1 MKFNFTRPG
10 FFLLLILLTATLKAQ
25 FSNDYTLHLRT
36 GSYLPQVNA
45 NSLSR
50 ADEMFSRSSFNGK
63 HYLVIQFNSLP
74 SFQER
79 TALQSA
85 GIVLMDYIPNLAY
98 TAVINGQPDLGRLN
112 SAGARS
118 IMTFTA
124 AQKGTADVLSGPVL
138 PHAVKQNGFADINIL
153 TYENLS
159 ASSITQAIN
168 RLGGTIVEEIPVFRM
183 MTVRI
188 PQSKR
193 MELAALPFVQWIDFI
208 DPPNLPENLL
218 GRSLHRVSV
227 LQDGVRN
234 LKGDGMNIGIWDELC
249 SPHLDFSPT
258 GRLTQMESGS
268 PGSHGTHV
276 SGTVGGKG
284 IINPIA
290 RGMAPNASIF
300 SYNGFN
306 NDVQVEMATAIPA
319 NTLISSN
326 HSYHDG
332 LGVQCGVT
340 GNSVAYTLRSRNT
353 DLNLNNFPYHIH
365 CHSAG
370 NNQGDCTGGW
380 GTITGTGKSAKNNL
394 VVGSISTAEALS
406 SFSSC
411 GPVHDGRIKPE
422 IVAMGS
428 NVFSTYT
435 PLNTYNTISGTSMS
449 TPGITGTVAV
459 LAQRYKQLNGNVNPP
474 SHLIKNIA
482 CNAATDL
489 GTAGPDYR
497 FGFGRVDALKSVK
510 ILENNTY
517 ALNTVATG
525 ASNDLTITVPAGAAR
540 LKVMLTWNDPAAT
553 ANASFALINNLDLR
567 VIEGANTTL
576 PWILDRMNPANAAT
590 RADDNISNIEQV
602 TIDNPA
608 AGTYTLRVTG
618 EAITTGPNQAYAIS
632 WIIDMP
638 GIEVVYPNGNESFSP
653 GSSETITWNNA
664 GVSGNQ
670 TVEYSLDNGGTWTTI
685 STVSATTTRL
695 TWTVPAA
702 FTSTALIRVTNGSLT
717 DVSDNGF
724 KILGTVTGFTGNN
737 TTCNAGEINFSWNA
751 VTNANA
757 YDIYSLDN
765 TGNFVLL
772 SSNISGTS
780 FTATGLTP
788 GANMWFT
795 IRAKNTTNNAESER
809 AIAINV
815 VASTGGGGIG
825 NAGPISGSAGICGNP
840 SAVSYSIS
848 AVPGATTYTWTSPPG
863 SIIVS
868 GQGSTSITVNYPG
881 GSTNGN
887 ITVTAGN
894 GSCSSAPASLAIT
907 INPLPAAPA
916 GGGNQSQTVC
926 LPDPIPVLTATA
938 TVPAGHTVRWYN
950 AASGGTIVSSPT
962 LNAAGTI
969 TYYAASLH
977 TASGCE
983 SNSRTAVTLS
993 ITTVAQAAVST
1004 SGATT
1009 FCQGG
1014 SVTLT
1019 ASSGSS
1025 YNWSNGA
1032 ISQSILVNANGNY
1045 SVTVTTAG
1053 CTSTSP
1059 AVNVLVNPIPAAA
1072 ITASGPLSFCQGNNV
1087 TLTATTNGASYSWSN
1102 GANTQSII
1110 AGSSG
1115 NYTVTVTSAA
1125 GCSATSAATVVSVS
1139 PNPVVNISAAPYTR
1153 LYPGLSTTLT
1163 ANVNPAGNYNYTW
1176 YRDNIPVPGAVS
1188 STLPG
1193 IDPNK
1198 LGSYTVTVTNS
1209 SGLPCSNTSAALLI
1223 SDSAVNKLFILPN
1236 PNNGKFDV
1244 LYHNIGTNTYTLK
1257 IYDSKGA
1264 YVFEKSYT
1272 LSAPYQRMEVNLR
1285 NAGRKGIYHI
1295 VLAGSGRNKLATGK
1309 VLIQ

>member
-10 FFLLLILLTATLKAQ
+10 FLLLWVLITGSLHAQLLT
-25 FSNDYTLHLRT
+25 DYTLLLQT
-36 GSYLPQVNA
+36 GSYLPPENA
-45 NSLSR
+45 RNITRGNDLFNKSR
-50 ADEMFSRSSFNGK
+50 FNGK
-63 HYLVIQFNSLP
+63 NYLLIQFNSIP
-74 SFQER
+74 PFQER
-79 TALQSA
+79 EALKLA
-85 GIVLMDYIPNLAY
+85 GIELIDYIPNHAY
-98 TAVINGQPDLGRLN
+98 TAVISGEADLNRLN

-118 IMTFTA
+118 IFALTA
-124 AQKGTADVLSGPVL
+124 AQKGTTEVLSGPVL
-138 PHAVKQNGFADINIL
+138 PHAVKQTGYADINIL
-153 TYENLS
+153 TYEKLS
-159 ASSITQAIN
+159 AATINQAIN
-168 RLGGTIVEEIPVFRM
+168 RLGGSIIEETPVFRM
-183 MTVRI
+183 LTVRI
-188 PQSKR
+188 PSSKR

-208 DPPNLPENLL
+208 DPPNQPENLL
-218 GRSLHRVSV
+218 GRSLHRVNV
-227 LQDGVRN
+227 LQDGIRN
-234 LKGDGMNIGIWDELC
+234 LKGDGMSIGIWDEIC

-258 GRLTQMESGS
+258 GRMTQMESGS

-290 RGMAPNASIF
+290 RGMAPNANIF

-370 NNQGDCTGGW
+370 NNQSDCAGGW

-489 GTAGPDYR
+489 GNAGPDYR
-497 FGFGRVDALKSVK
+497 FGFGRIDALKSVR

-517 ALNTVATG
+517 TLNTVATG
-525 ASNDLTITVPAGAAR
+525 GSNDINITVPAGATR
-540 LKVMLTWNDPAAT
+540 LKVMLNWNDPAAT

-602 TIDNPA
+602 TIDNPT
-608 AGTYTLRVTG
+608 AGTYTLRVNG
-618 EAITTGPNQAYAIS
+618 ESITTGPNQAYALS

-638 GIEVVYPNGNESFSP
+638 GIEVIYPNGNESFSP

-664 GVSGNQ
+664 GVTGNQ

-702 FTSTALIRVTNGSLT
+702 FTSTARIRVSNGSLT
-717 DVSDNGF
+717 DQSDNGF
-724 KILGTVTGFTGNN
+724 KILGTVTGFSGNN
-737 TTCNAGEINFSWNA
+737 ATCIAGEINFSWTA
-751 VTNANA
+751 VANANA

-765 TGNFVLL
+765 SGNFNLL
-772 SSNISGTS
+772 TANISGTS

-788 GANMWFT
+788 GASMWFT

-809 AIAINV
+809 ANAINV
-815 VASTGGGGIG
+815 SASTGGGGIG
-825 NAGPISGSAGICGNP
+825 NAGPITGSNSICGNP
-840 SAVSYSIS
+840 NAVNYSIS
-848 AVPGATTYTWTSPPG
+848 AVPGATTYTWTVPPG
-863 SIIVS
+863 AVIAS
-868 GQGSTSITVNYPG
+868 GQGNTNITVNYQA

-887 ITVTAGN
+887 VTVTAGN
-894 GSCSSAPASLAIT
+894 GSCSSTPASLSVT

-916 GGGNQSQTVC
+916 SGGNQSQTVC
-926 LPDPIPVLTATA
+926 LPNAIPVLTASA
-938 TVPAGHTVRWYN
+938 TVPGGHTVRWYN
-950 AASGGTIVSSPT
+950 AATGGTIVSPT
-962 LNAAGTI
+962 LSAAGTV

-993 ITTVAQAAVST
+993 ITTVAQTTVST
-1004 SGATT
+1004 SGVTT

-1032 ISQSILVNANGNY
+1032 TSPSIVVNTTGNY
-1045 SVTVTTAG
+1045 TVTVTNSG

-1059 AVNVLVNPIPAAA
+1059 AVNVVVNPIPTAA
-1072 ITASGPLSFCQGNNV
+1072 ISASGPLNFCQGNNV
-1087 TLTATTNGASYSWSN
+1087 TLTATAGATYSWSN
-1102 GANTQSII
+1102 GASSQSIV
-1110 AGSSG
+1110 ASSTG
-1115 NYTVTVTSAA
+1115 NYSVTITSAA
-1125 GCSATSAATVVSVS
+1125 GCSASSAATAVSVS
-1139 PNPVVNISAAPYTR
+1139 PNPVVSISASPFTR
-1153 LYPGLSTTLT
+1153 LFPGLSTNLT
-1163 ANVNPAGNYNYTW
+1163 ATVNPAGSYNYTW
-1176 YRDNIPVPGAVS
+1176 YRDNLQVPGANTAS
-1188 STLPG
+1188 LTG
-1193 IDPNK
+1193 IDPTE
-1198 LGSYTVTVTNS
+1198 LGSYEVTVTNS
-1209 SGLPCSNTSAALLI
+1209 SGLPCSNTSASLLI
-1223 SDSAVNKLFILPN
+1223 SDSAINKLFILPN

-1244 LYHNIGTNTYTLK
+1244 VYHNIGTNTYTLK

-1272 LSAPYQRMEVNLR
+1272 ISAPYQRMEVNMK
-1285 NAGRKGIYHI
+1285 NPGRKGLYHI
-1295 VLAGSGRNKLATGK
+1295 VLAGSGGAKLASGK

>member
-10 FFLLLILLTATLKAQ
+10 FLLLWVFITGPLSAQ
-25 FSNDYTLHLRT
+25 IRTDYTLLLQT
-36 GSYLPQVNA
+36 GSYLPQENA
-45 NSLSR
+45 RSMTRGNEL
-50 ADEMFSRSSFNGK
+50 FSRSGFNGK
-63 HYLVIQFNSLP
+63 NYLVVQFYSLP

-79 TALQSA
+79 EALKTA
-85 GIVLMDYIPNLAY
+85 GIVLIDYIPHLAY
-98 TAVINGQPDLGRLN
+98 TAVINGNADLGRLTN
-112 SAGARS
+112 AGARS
-118 IMTFTA
+118 IFAFTSL
-124 AQKGTADVLSGPVL
+124 QKGTAAVLNGPAL
-138 PHAVKQNGFADINIL
+138 PHAVKQPGYADINIL
-153 TYENLS
+153 TYEKLS
-159 ASSITQAIN
+159 AASITQAIN
-168 RLGGTIVEEIPVFRM
+168 RLGGSIVEETPVFRTL
-183 MTVRI
+183 TVRV
-188 PQSKR
+188 PVTKR
-193 MELAALPFVQWIDFI
+193 MELASLPFVQWMDFI
-208 DPPNLPENLL
+208 DPPNQPENLL

-227 LQDGVRN
+227 LQDGIRN
-234 LKGDGMNIGIWDELC
+234 LKGDGMSIGIWDEIC

-258 GRLTQMESGS
+258 GRMTQMESGS

-284 IINPIA
+284 IINPVA

-353 DLNLNNFPYHIH
+353 DINLNNFPYHIH

-474 SHLIKNIA
+474 STLIKNIA

-497 FGFGRVDALKSVK
+497 FGFGRIDALKSVR

-517 ALNTVATG
+517 VINTVATG
-525 ASNDLTITVPAGAAR
+525 GSNDINITVPSGAAR

-608 AGTYTLRVTG
+608 AGTYTLRVNG
-618 EAITTGPNQAYAIS
+618 ESITVGPNQTYAIS
-632 WIIDMP
+632 WIVEMP
-638 GIEVVYPNGNESFSP
+638 GIEVIYPNGNESLNP

-664 GVSGNQ
+664 GVTGNQ
-670 TVEYSLDNGGTWTTI
+670 TVEYSLDNGSTWTTI
-685 STVSATTTRL
+685 NTVGATTTRL
-695 TWTVPAA
+695 SWTVPLA
-702 FTSTALIRVTNGSLT
+702 FTSTARIRVSNGALN

-724 KILGTVTGFTGNN
+724 KILGTVSGFTGSNA
-737 TTCNAGEINFSWNA
+737 TCNSGEINFTWNA

-765 TGNFVLL
+765 TGNFNLL
-772 SSNISGTS
+772 SANISGTS

-788 GANMWFT
+788 GASMWFT
-795 IRAKNTTNNAESER
+795 IRAKNTTNGAESER
-809 AIAINV
+809 ANAINV
-815 VASTGGGGIG
+815 SVSTGGGGIG
-825 NAGPISGSAGICGNP
+825 NAGPITGSSSICGNP
-840 SAVSYSIS
+840 SSVNYSVNS
-848 AVPGATTYTWTSPPG
+848 VPGATIYTWTVPPG
-863 SIIVS
+863 ASIVA
-868 GQGSTSITVNYPG
+868 GQGTTSITVNYQS

-887 ITVTAGN
+887 VTVAAGN
-894 GSCSSAPASLAIT
+894 GTCSSVPASLAIT
-907 INPLPAAPA
+907 INPIPAAPA
-916 GGGNQSQTVC
+916 TGGNQSQTVC
-926 LPDPIPVLTATA
+926 LPDPIPVLTAAA
-938 TVPAGHTVRWYN
+938 TVPGGHILRWYT
-950 AASGGTIVSSPT
+950 AASGGSLVANPV
-962 LNAAGTI
+962 LNTAGTV

-983 SNSRTAVTLS
+983 SSSRTAVTLS
-993 ITTVAQAAVST
+993 ITTVAQATT
-1004 SGATT
+1004 SSSGVTT

-1019 ASSGSS
+1019 ASSGTS
-1025 YNWSNGA
+1025 YSWSNGA
-1032 ISQSILVNANGNY
+1032 TTPSIVVNTTGNY
-1045 SVTVTTAG
+1045 SVTVTNAG
-1053 CTSTSP
+1053 CTSTAP
-1059 AVNVLVNPIPAAA
+1059 AVNVVVNPLPTAA
-1072 ITASGPLSFCQGNNV
+1072 ISASGPLSFCQGNNV
-1087 TLTATTNGASYSWSN
+1087 TLSATAGAASYSWNN
-1102 GANTQSII
+1102 GASTQSIVT
-1110 AGSSG
+1110 GNSG
-1115 NYTVTVTSAA
+1115 NYSVTVTTAA
-1125 GCSATSAATVVSVS
+1125 GCSSTSAATTVNVS
-1139 PNPVVNISAAPYTR
+1139 PNPVVGLSAAPYTR
-1153 LYPGLSTTLT
+1153 LFPGLITTLS
-1163 ANVNPAGNYNYTW
+1163 ANVNPAGSYNYTW
-1176 YRDNIPVPGAVS
+1176 YRDNVLIPGATTAS
-1188 STLPG
+1188 LTG

-1244 LYHNIGTNTYTLK
+1244 VYHNTGTNTYSLK

-1272 LSAPYQRMEVNLR
+1272 ISAPYQRMEVNLR
-1285 NAGRKGIYHI
+1285 NPGRKGIYHI
-1295 VLAGSGRNKLATGK
+1295 VLAGSGGKKLATGK